1 MNKFNFDTNK
11 IILENGL
18 EIITVKKETQL
29 ASVNVGIKIG
39 ALYEND
45 SERGISHFI
54 EHMLFKGTKK
64 RGNEELNNLLE
75 NLGGEYNAYTDYTA
89 TVYSITC
96 LEEEMK
102 NGLDILSDMIINSSF
117 PKDEIEKERGVI
129 LSEIKT
135 SKDDVEDLS
144 FKKIHEFAFKKSN
157 LRHEIG
163 GTEKSVSS
171 FNRDDLVSFYNKFYK
186 PDNGII
192 TFVSSLEHDKA
203 LELIKNYFENWSGQ
217 AEEKI
222 EAILEK
228 NNPKKVTTYKGHI
241 EQSTILYLYTF
252 YELENEKELAFKILN
267 HKFGES
273 SNSIL
278 FRELRENRGLAYDVY
293 THMDMTANIKTLY
306 IFTAVSEEN
315 VEEALECIDECI
327 EKVKKEEIIFDES
340 TLSLMKKV
348 HKTAVVSTLEDSS
361 EIGNYVLN
369 QRLEN
374 QDIKEFIK
382 DMKDLDKISSKDIYE
397 VGREILNNP
406 TIHILKP
413 IKEDDDE

>member
-11 IILENGL
+11 VILENGL
-18 EIITVKKETQL
+18 EVITVKKNTQL
-29 ASVNVGIKIG
+29 ASVNLGIKIG
-39 ALYEND
+39 ALYENN

-54 EHMLFKGTKK
+54 EHMLFKGTKN
-64 RGNEELNNLLE
+64 RDNEKLNNMLE

-96 LEEEMK
+96 LEEEIK
-102 NGLDILSDMIINSSF
+102 NGIDILSDMIINSNF

-129 LSEIKT
+129 LSEIKS

-144 FKKIHEFAFKKSN
+144 FKRIHEFAFEKSN
-157 LRHEIG
+157 LRYEIG

-171 FNRDDLVSFYNKFYK
+171 FKREDLVKFYNKFYK
-186 PDNGII
+186 PDNAIL
-192 TFVSSLEHDKA
+192 TFVSCLDHEEA
-203 LELIKNYFENWSGQ
+203 VQLIKDNFSGWSGQ
-217 AEEKI
+217 AEKRTDC
-222 EAILEK
+222 ILEK

-252 YELENEKELAFKILN
+252 YEIEREQELAFKILN

-293 THMDMTANIKTLY
+293 THMDMTSNIKTLY
-306 IFTAVSEEN
+306 IFTAVSDEN

-327 EKVKKEEIIFDES
+327 EKIKNEEIIFDEH

-369 QRLEN
+369 QRLED
-374 QDIKEFIK
+374 QDIKEFIR

-397 VGREILNNP
+397 VGRKILNNP

-413 IKEDDDE
+413 IKED